1 MESDLLKDFRLLP
14 VLLAVV
20 LSLWGRAPVEAQ
32 TLNAGNVQIEWK
44 VVNRFRLFADGKT
57 FRLHENAWRQY
68 QTVLG
73 QVTSGE
79 QRDQLAA
86 TTAVLGTEHVLND
99 RHVTFTRQ
107 PKTTYDWKGWAARV
121 GETCWDAKSR
131 THAACGGID
140 AYLEPQ
146 GHDIELRLRPVGDA
160 VRLDGLTCSWTV
172 GEAAAVTA
180 PCDQPLAAVL
190 PWPGGATISVGL
202 PGEPPVSLDARVK
215 DLLIVGLG
223 DSFASGEGNP
233 DRPVAF
239 SDARRYRNLY
249 PARAAND
256 ATGSAQWLDED
267 CHRSL
272 YGHQLR
278 AALQIAVENPQ
289 AAVTFLGYAC
299 SGAAVDEG
307 ILGPQT
313 YVTRKATGTAPAGV
327 AASASVSGGKR
338 DAEMYRLLKDLCRGK
353 PKQRDGFWTCPDN
366 AFRRTVD
373 FVFLSVG
380 GNDIGFSNLVAWVTL
395 RDATSTTIASY
406 LGATV
411 SPQDFARNMKTILP
425 GAYARLAKALEL
437 GVPLVGDDNTFDPA
451 RVILTAY
458 PDILV
463 DETGNICAAPRSE
476 GDDED
481 LYPANQSLDVFSS
494 WLAITGPRLQAAHD
508 QLATL
513 HQRMGELAGD
523 HGWTFAARAYTG
535 KPFQGHGFC
544 AQNKRYAD
552 DPAEILQ
559 IPCMGKAARDTAT
572 CESSLSGKARDW
584 RPYNPASQNWP
595 YALRQRWVRTLN
607 DAYMTVNEKVMT
619 KGGQVDDQA
628 SASSFSETA
637 GAMHPTA
644 EGNAAMADAI
654 LLDIRDQVRA
664 AIDGTPQ

>member
-1 MESDLLKDFRLLP
+1 MRNFRLLLP
-14 VLLAVV
+14 LLGLVLGLANA
-20 LSLWGRAPVEAQ
+20 APLAAQ
-32 TLNAGNVQIEWK
+32 TLNASNVQIEWK
-44 VVNRFRLFADGKT
+44 VTNRFRLFADPAT
-57 FRLHENAWRQY
+57 FKLHENAWRQY
-68 QTVLG
+68 QAVLG
-73 QVTSGE
+73 QVSKGE
-79 QRDQLAA
+79 QREQLAA

-107 PKTTYDWKGWAARV
+107 PKPTYDWRGWAARV
-121 GETCWDAKSR
+121 GDLCWDAKSR
-131 THAACGGID
+131 THSACGGID
-140 AYLEPQ
+140 AYVTPQ
-146 GHDIELRLRPVGDA
+146 GHAVEIRLRPLGAEGLLRELNCEWHVGD
-160 VRLDGLTCSWTV
+160 G
-172 GEAAAVTA
+172 AAVTA
-180 PCDQPLAAVL
+180 PCDQPISAVL
-190 PWPGGATISVGL
+190 PWPQGATISVNV
-202 PGEPPVSLDARVK
+202 PGEAPVTTEARVK

-239 SDARRYRNLY
+239 SDARRSRNLY

-256 ATGSAQWLDED
+256 ATGSARWLDED

-278 AALQIAVENPQ
+278 AALQIAIENPQ
-289 AAVTFLGYAC
+289 SAVTFLGYAC

-313 YVTRKATGTAPAGV
+313 YVTRMATPNAPAGV
-327 AASASVSGGKR
+327 AASASLSGGKR
-338 DAEMYRLLKDLCRGK
+338 DAEIYRLLKDLCRDK
-353 PKQRDGFWTCPDN
+353 PRQKKGFWTCPGGN
-366 AFRRTVD
+366 FRRTVD

-395 RDATSTTIASY
+395 RDTTSVTIAAY

-411 SPQDFARNMKTILP
+411 SPRKFAANMKNILP
-425 GAYARLAKALEL
+425 GAYARLARALEV
-437 GVPLVGDDNTFDPA
+437 GVPLQGADNTFDPS

-463 DETGNICAAPRSE
+463 DETGNICAAPRQE
-476 GDDED
+476 GGDED

-494 WLAITGPRLQAAHD
+494 WLAITGPRLQAAHE
-508 QLATL
+508 QLANL

-544 AQNKRYAD
+544 AQNKQYAD
-552 DPAEILQ
+552 DPAETLM
-559 IPCMGKAARDTAT
+559 IPCMGKAARATAT
-572 CESSLSGKARDW
+572 CETSLSGKARDW
-584 RPYNPASQNWP
+584 RPYNPSTENWP
-595 YALRQRWVRTLN
+595 YALRQRWVRTMN

-619 KGGQVDDQA
+619 RGGQVDDQA

-654 LLDIRDQVRA
+654 LLDIRDSVRA
-664 AIDGTPQ
+664 AIDGGQD